1 MHLSAADETRPV
13 NKSLSMEGSR
23 APVPRAEKSEE
34 EEEEKWVN
42 KDKRD
47 EVMISREWME
57 EKQSEEAT
65 ERKAE
70 LKKIRSGWSHVQ
82 SQGKLLGHAQVRR
95 KPALSGGFP

>member
-1 MHLSAADETRPV
+1 
-13 NKSLSMEGSR
+13 
-23 APVPRAEKSEE
+23 
-34 EEEEKWVN
+34 
-42 KDKRD
+42 
-47 EVMISREWME
+47 MISREWME
-57 EKQSEEAT
+57 GGKNKAEAT

>member
-1 MHLSAADETRPV
+1 
-13 NKSLSMEGSR
+13 MEGSR
-23 APVPRAEKSEE
+23 TPVPRAEESEDE
-34 EEEEKWVN
+34 EDEEEEKWVN
-42 KDKRD
+42 KYKGD

-57 EKQSEEAT
+57 GKNKAEAT